1 MLPELN
7 ATEHVTDSQQPTT
20 PHSGRPMVELLHI
33 TKRFGSVAAV
43 DDVSVTIQEG
53 EYFSFLGPSGSGK
66 TTVLRLVAGLLDP
79 DEGRLLIGGQ
89 DMRRTPPDER
99 KLAVVFQ
106 SLALFPHLSVA
117 QNIAFPLRMR
127 RMARREQATKVR
139 AALELMQLPDIGDRR
154 VNELSG
160 GQRQRVALARALV
173 YQPRLLLLDEPL
185 SALDRRLREDMQLEI
200 SRLHREVGITIL
212 NVTHDQREAVL
223 GSTRIAVMNGGKV
236 MQLGTSRELFE
247 TPTSTFVAAFLGDP
261 LLMAGSVSGS
271 EGDRCLSSE
280 GLVLRIPDDVTA
292 SSATVVLRPELLQV
306 VPADLGT
313 PGWDNELRG
322 VVTFAAFDGTGVFAQ
337 IQIEDERTVTVHTAS
352 RSADRIV
359 VGESVIVG
367 WDAADVPVLEGNGA

>member
-7 ATEHVTDSQQPTT
+7 ATEPVTDSQQPTT
-20 PHSGRPMVELLHI
+20 PPVGRPMVELLGI
-33 TKRFGSVAAV
+33 TKRFGPVAAV

-66 TTVLRLVAGLLDP
+66 TTVLRLVAGLLEP
-79 DEGRLLIGGQ
+79 DEGELLIGGA
-89 DMRRTPPDER
+89 DMRRTPPDDR
-99 KLAVVFQ
+99 NLAVVFQ

-127 RMARREQATKVR
+127 RVARREQTTKVR

-154 VNELSG
+154 INELSG

-173 YQPRLLLLDEPL
+173 YEPALLLLDEPL

-223 GSTRIAVMNGGKV
+223 GSTRIAVMNDGKI
-236 MQLGTSRELFE
+236 MQCDSSRELFE
-247 TPTSTFVAAFLGDP
+247 RPTSTFVAAFLGDP
-261 LLMAGSVSGS
+261 LLMSGSVSGGP
-271 EGDRCLSSE
+271 GDRCLRSE
-280 GLVLRIPDDVTA
+280 ALTLRIPDHIA
-292 SSATVVLRPELLQV
+292 SSSATVVLRPELLQV
-306 VPADLGT
+306 VPTDMGT
-313 PGWDNELRG
+313 QGWDNELRG

-337 IQIEDERTVTVHTAS
+337 VQIEDERTVTVHTAS
-352 RSADRIV
+352 RSAERIV

-367 WDAADVPVLEGNGA
+367 WDAGDVPVLEGNKH

>member
-7 ATEHVTDSQQPTT
+7 ATEPVTDSQQPTT
-20 PHSGRPMVELLHI
+20 PPAGRPMVQLLQI

-43 DDVSVTIQEG
+43 DDISVTIQEG
-53 EYFSFLGPSGSGK
+53 EFFSFLGPSGSGK

-79 DEGRLLIGGQ
+79 DEGTLLIGGA

-99 KLAVVFQ
+99 NLAVVFQ

-127 RMARREQATKVR
+127 RVARREQASKVR

-154 VNELSG
+154 INELSG

-236 MQLGTSRELFE
+236 MQCGSSRELFE

-261 LLMAGSVSGS
+261 LLMTGSVSGGA
-271 EGDRCLSSE
+271 GDRCLSSQ
-280 GLVLRIPDDVTA
+280 GLTLRVPDHIA
-292 SSATVVLRPELLQV
+292 SASATVVLRPELLQV
-306 VPADLGT
+306 VPADLGRQ
-313 PGWDNELRG
+313 GWDNELRG

-337 IQIEDERTVTVHTAS
+337 VQIEDDRTVTVHTSS
-352 RSADRIV
+352 RSAERIA

-367 WDAADVPVLEGNGA
+367 WDAADVPVLEGHGE

>member
-7 ATEHVTDSQQPTT
+7 AAEPVTDSHQP
-20 PHSGRPMVELLHI
+20 PVPPSGRPMVELLRI
-33 TKRFGSVAAV
+33 TKRFSAVAAV
-43 DDVSVTIQEG
+43 DDVSLTVQEG
-53 EYFSFLGPSGSGK
+53 EYFSLLGPSGSGK
-66 TTVLRLVAGLLDP
+66 TTVLRLVAGLLEP
-79 DEGRLLIGGQ
+79 DAGQLLIGGA

-99 KLAVVFQ
+99 NLAVVFQ

-127 RMARREQATKVR
+127 RMARREQAAKLR

-154 VNELSG
+154 INELSG

-236 MQLGTSRELFE
+236 MQCGTSRELFE
-247 TPTSTFVAAFLGDP
+247 APTSTFVAAFLGDP
-261 LLMAGSVSGS
+261 LLMSGSVSGPES
-271 EGDRCLSSE
+271 DRCLRSE
-280 GLVLRIPDDVTA
+280 GLTLRIPDHVTGP
-292 SSATVVLRPELLQV
+292 SATIVLRPELLQV
-306 VPADLGT
+306 VPADLRT
-313 PGWDNELRG
+313 PGWDNELHG

-337 IQIEDERTVTVHTAS
+337 VQIEDERTVTVHTAS
-352 RSADRIV
+352 RSAERIV

-367 WDAADVPVLEGNGA
+367 WDAGDVPVLEGDAE

>member
-7 ATEHVTDSQQPTT
+7 ATEPVTDPRQPTPPPT
-20 PHSGRPMVELLHI
+20 GRPMVELVGI
-33 TKRFGSVAAV
+33 IKRFGSVAAV

-66 TTVLRLVAGLLDP
+66 TTVLRLVAGLLEP
-79 DEGRLLIGGQ
+79 DEGALLIGGS
-89 DMRRTPPDER
+89 DMRRTPPDDR
-99 KLAVVFQ
+99 NLAVVFQ

-127 RMARREQATKVR
+127 RIARREQATKVR

-154 VNELSG
+154 INELSG

-173 YQPRLLLLDEPL
+173 YEPALLLLDEPL
-185 SALDRRLREDMQLEI
+185 SALDRRLREDMQLEM

-223 GSTRIAVMNGGKV
+223 GSTRIAVMNDGKV
-236 MQLGTSRELFE
+236 MQCDTSRELFE
-247 TPTSTFVAAFLGDP
+247 RPTSTFVAAFLGDP
-261 LLMAGSVSGS
+261 LLMSGPVTGGA
-271 EGDRCLSSE
+271 GDRCLRSE
-280 GLVLRIPDDVTA
+280 ALTLRVPAHIA
-292 SSATVVLRPELLQV
+292 SSSATVVLRPELLQV
-306 VPADLGT
+306 VPADLG
-313 PGWDNELRG
+313 PQGWDNELRG

-337 IQIEDERTVTVHTAS
+337 VQIDDERSVTVHTAS
-352 RSADRIV
+352 RAAERIV

-367 WDAADVPVLEGNGA
+367 WDAGDVPVLEGNNH

>member
-1 MLPELN
+1 MIPELH
-7 ATEHVTDSQQPTT
+7 ATEPMNDPQPPTV
-20 PHSGRPMVELLHI
+20 PPAGRPMVQLVDI

-66 TTVLRLVAGLLDP
+66 TTVLRLVAGLLDA
-79 DEGRLLIGGQ
+79 DEGQLLIGDV
-89 DMRRTPPDER
+89 DMRLTPPDER
-99 KLAVVFQ
+99 NLAVVFQ

-127 RMARREQATKVR
+127 RVARGEQAAKVR
-139 AALELMQLPDIGDRR
+139 AALELMQLPDIGERR
-154 VNELSG
+154 ITELSG

-223 GSTRIAVMNGGKV
+223 GSTRIAVMNGGKI
-236 MQLGTSRELFE
+236 MQCATSRELFE
-247 TPTSTFVAAFLGDP
+247 APTSTFVAAFLGDP
-261 LLMAGSVSGS
+261 LLMAGAVSGA
-271 EGDRCLSSE
+271 EGDRCLQSE
-280 GLVLRIPDDVTA
+280 GLTLRIPGHVTS
-292 SSATVVLRPELLQV
+292 SSATVVLRPELLRV
-306 VPADLGT
+306 VPADLGN
-313 PGWDNELRG
+313 PGWDNELHG

-337 IQIEDERTVTVHTAS
+337 VQIEGQRTVTVHAAS
-352 RSADRIV
+352 RSAERII
-359 VGESVIVG
+359 VGEPVIVG
-367 WDAADVPVLEGNGA
+367 WNAADVPVLEGNAR

>member
-7 ATEHVTDSQQPTT
+7 ATEPVTDSQQPTT
-20 PHSGRPMVELLHI
+20 PPVGRPMVELLGI

-66 TTVLRLVAGLLDP
+66 TTVLRLVAGLLEP
-79 DEGRLLIGGQ
+79 DEGELLIGGA
-89 DMRRTPPDER
+89 DMRRTPPDDR
-99 KLAVVFQ
+99 NLAVVFQ

-127 RMARREQATKVR
+127 RVARREQTTKVR

-154 VNELSG
+154 INELSG

-173 YQPRLLLLDEPL
+173 YEPALLLLDEPL

-223 GSTRIAVMNGGKV
+223 GSTRIAVMNDGKI
-236 MQLGTSRELFE
+236 MQCDSSRELFE
-247 TPTSTFVAAFLGDP
+247 RPTSTFVAAFLGDP
-261 LLMAGSVSGS
+261 LLMSGSVSGGL
-271 EGDRCLSSE
+271 GDRCLRSE
-280 GLVLRIPDDVTA
+280 ALTLRIPDHIA
-292 SSATVVLRPELLQV
+292 SSSATVVLRPELLQV
-306 VPADLGT
+306 VPTDMGT
-313 PGWDNELRG
+313 QGWDNELRG

-337 IQIEDERTVTVHTAS
+337 VQIEDERTVTVHTAS
-352 RSADRIV
+352 RSAERIV

-367 WDAADVPVLEGNGA
+367 WDAGDVPVLEGNKH

>member
-7 ATEHVTDSQQPTT
+7 ATEPVTDSQPPTT
-20 PHSGRPMVELLHI
+20 PYSGRPMVELLGI

-66 TTVLRLVAGLLDP
+66 TTVLRLVAGLLQAD
-79 DEGRLLIGGQ
+79 DGRLLIGGQ

-99 KLAVVFQ
+99 NLAVVFQ
-106 SLALFPHLSVA
+106 SLALFPHLSVE
-117 QNIAFPLRMR
+117 QNIAFPMRMR
-127 RMARREQATKVR
+127 RVARREQVTKVR

-154 VNELSG
+154 INELSG

-223 GSTRIAVMNGGKV
+223 GSTRIAVMNGGRV
-236 MQLGTSRELFE
+236 MQCGTSRELFE
-247 TPTSTFVAAFLGDP
+247 NPTSTFVAAFLGDP
-261 LLMAGSVSGS
+261 LLMSGSVSGTD
-271 EGDRCLSSE
+271 GDRHLRSE
-280 GLVLRIPDDVTA
+280 GLSLRVPDDVTA

-306 VPADLGT
+306 LPADLGT

-322 VVTFAAFDGTGVFAQ
+322 LVIFAAFDGTGVFAQ
-337 IQIEDERTVTVHTAS
+337 VQIEDGRTVTVHTAS

>member
-7 ATEHVTDSQQPTT
+7 ATEPVSDSQQPAT
-20 PHSGRPMVELLHI
+20 PFDGRPMVELLGI

-66 TTVLRLVAGLLDP
+66 TTVLRLVAGLLEP
-79 DEGRLLIGGQ
+79 DAGQLHIGGA

-99 KLAVVFQ
+99 NLAVVFQ

-127 RMARREQATKVR
+127 RMARRERAAKVR
-139 AALELMQLPDIGDRR
+139 AALELMQLPDIGERR
-154 VNELSG
+154 INELSG

-236 MQLGTSRELFE
+236 MQCGSSRELFE
-247 TPTSTFVAAFLGDP
+247 RPTSTFVAAFLGDP
-261 LLMAGSVSGS
+261 LLMAGSVTGAG
-271 EGDRCLSSE
+271 EDRWLRSE
-280 GLVLRIPDDVTA
+280 GLSLRIPGHIAAPT
-292 SSATVVLRPELLQV
+292 ATVVLRPELLQV
-306 VPADLGT
+306 VPADIGT

-322 VVTFAAFDGTGVFAQ
+322 TVTFAAFDGTGVFAQ
-337 IQIEDERTVTVHTAS
+337 VKIEDERMVTVHTAS
-352 RSADRIV
+352 RSAERII

-367 WDAADVPVLEGNGA
+367 WDAADVPVLEGTDL

>member
-7 ATEHVTDSQQPTT
+7 ATEPVTDSQQPTT
-20 PHSGRPMVELLHI
+20 PPAGRPMVELLGI

-43 DDVSVTIQEG
+43 DAVSVSIQEG

-79 DEGRLLIGGQ
+79 DEGQLLIGGA

-99 KLAVVFQ
+99 NLAVVFQ

-127 RMARREQATKVR
+127 RVARREQAVKVG
-139 AALELMQLPDIGDRR
+139 AALELMQLPDIGERR
-154 VNELSG
+154 INELSG

-223 GSTRIAVMNGGKV
+223 GSTRIAVMNNGRV
-236 MQLGTSRELFE
+236 MQCDSSRELFE
-247 TPTSTFVAAFLGDP
+247 RPTSTFVAAFLGDP
-261 LLMAGSVSGS
+261 LLMSGAVSGS
-271 EGDRCLSSE
+271 DGDRRVRSDGLS
-280 GLVLRIPDDVTA
+280 LRIPDHIA
-292 SSATVVLRPELLQV
+292 SPSATVVLRPELLQV

-313 PGWDNELRG
+313 PGWDNELHG
-322 VVTFAAFDGTGVFAQ
+322 TVTFAAFDGTGVFAQ
-337 IQIEDERTVTVHTAS
+337 VQIADQRTVTVHTAS
-352 RSADRIV
+352 RSAERIV

-367 WDAADVPVLEGNGA
+367 WDAADVPVLEGTGD

>member
-7 ATEHVTDSQQPTT
+7 ATEPVSDSQQPAT
-20 PHSGRPMVELLHI
+20 PFDGRPMVELLGI

-66 TTVLRLVAGLLDP
+66 TTVLRLVAGLLEP
-79 DEGRLLIGGQ
+79 DAGQLHIGGA

-99 KLAVVFQ
+99 NLAVVFQ

-127 RMARREQATKVR
+127 RMARRERAAKVR
-139 AALELMQLPDIGDRR
+139 AALELMQLPDIGERR
-154 VNELSG
+154 INELSG

-236 MQLGTSRELFE
+236 MQCGSSRELFE
-247 TPTSTFVAAFLGDP
+247 RPTSTFVAAFLGDP
-261 LLMAGSVSGS
+261 LLMAGSVTGAG
-271 EGDRCLSSE
+271 GDRWLRSE
-280 GLVLRIPDDVTA
+280 GLSLRIPGHIAAPT
-292 SSATVVLRPELLQV
+292 ATVVLRPELLQV
-306 VPADLGT
+306 VPADIGT

-322 VVTFAAFDGTGVFAQ
+322 TVTFAAFDGTGVFAQ
-337 IQIEDERTVTVHTAS
+337 VKIEDERMVTVHTAS
-352 RSADRIV
+352 RSAERII

-367 WDAADVPVLEGNGA
+367 WDAADVPVLEGTDL

>member
-1 MLPELN
+1 MLPELD
-7 ATEHVTDSQQPTT
+7 ATEPVTDSHQPTM
-20 PHSGRPMVELLHI
+20 PSPARPMVELLGI

-66 TTVLRLVAGLLDP
+66 TTVLRLVAGLLEP
-79 DEGRLLIGGQ
+79 DQGQLLIGGA

-99 KLAVVFQ
+99 NLAVVFQ

-127 RMARREQATKVR
+127 RVARREQAAKVR
-139 AALELMQLPDIGDRR
+139 SALELMQLPDIGDRR
-154 VNELSG
+154 INELSG

-223 GSTRIAVMNGGKV
+223 GSTRIAVMNDGQI
-236 MQLGTSRELFE
+236 MQCGTSRELFE

-261 LLMAGSVSGS
+261 LLMSGSVTGP
-271 EGDRCLSSE
+271 EGDRCLRSE
-280 GLVLRIPDDVTA
+280 GLHLRIPDHVTW

-337 IQIEDERTVTVHTAS
+337 VQIEDERTVTVHTSS
-352 RSADRIV
+352 RSAERIV

-367 WDAADVPVLEGNGA
+367 WDAADVPVLEGHGA

>member
-7 ATEHVTDSQQPTT
+7 ATEPVTDSQQPTT
-20 PHSGRPMVELLHI
+20 PPVGRPMVELLGI
-33 TKRFGSVAAV
+33 TKRFGPVAAV

-66 TTVLRLVAGLLDP
+66 TTVLRLVAGLLEP
-79 DEGRLLIGGQ
+79 DEGELLIGGA
-89 DMRRTPPDER
+89 DMRRTPPDDR
-99 KLAVVFQ
+99 NLAVVFQ

-127 RMARREQATKVR
+127 RVARREQTTKVR

-154 VNELSG
+154 INELSG

-173 YQPRLLLLDEPL
+173 YEPALLLLDEPL

-223 GSTRIAVMNGGKV
+223 GSTRIAVMNDGKI
-236 MQLGTSRELFE
+236 MQCDSSRELFE
-247 TPTSTFVAAFLGDP
+247 RPTSTFVAAFLGDP
-261 LLMAGSVSGS
+261 LLMSGSVSGGL
-271 EGDRCLSSE
+271 GDRCLRSE
-280 GLVLRIPDDVTA
+280 ALTLRIPDHIA
-292 SSATVVLRPELLQV
+292 SSSATVVLRPELLQV
-306 VPADLGT
+306 VPTDMGT
-313 PGWDNELRG
+313 QGWDNELRG

-337 IQIEDERTVTVHTAS
+337 VQIEDERTVTVHTAS
-352 RSADRIV
+352 RSAERIV

-367 WDAADVPVLEGNGA
+367 WDAGDVPVLEGNKH

>member
-7 ATEHVTDSQQPTT
+7 ATEPVTDSPQPTT
-20 PHSGRPMVELLHI
+20 PRTERPMVELLGI

-79 DEGRLLIGGQ
+79 DEGELLIGGS

-99 KLAVVFQ
+99 NLAVVFQ

-154 VNELSG
+154 INELSG

-173 YQPRLLLLDEPL
+173 YEPALLLLDEPL

-236 MQLGTSRELFE
+236 MQCDTSRELFE
-247 TPTSTFVAAFLGDP
+247 RPTSTFVAAFLGDP
-261 LLMAGSVSGS
+261 LLMSGSVTGGV
-271 EGDRCLSSE
+271 GDRCLRSE
-280 GLVLRIPDDVTA
+280 ALTLRIPEHIA
-292 SSATVVLRPELLQV
+292 SASATVVLRPELLQV

-313 PGWDNELRG
+313 QGWDNELRG

-337 IQIEDERTVTVHTAS
+337 VQIEDERTVTVHTSS
-352 RSADRIV
+352 RSAERIV

-367 WDAADVPVLEGNGA
+367 WDAGDVPVLEGSSH